1 VIANAGYV
9 KLLASAL
16 GPLAAV
22 LSALSPWGFNLG
34 FSPLAAQ
41 LVAGQPMAAQELL
54 ALPCPSSAGW
64 QLVRQIELPRF
75 NRKGRALGGFSAAI
89 HKPKPDQ
96 LWLLSDLPQGS
107 LSIWDLALAGLAKGK
122 ELARPLAPP
131 LELPLRGGADA
142 ALPAAIDAEAM
153 VMLADQ
159 LWVASEG
166 RRIET

>member
-1 VIANAGYV
+1 VIANAGLV
-9 KLLASAL
+9 KLLASVF

-22 LSALSPWGFNLG
+22 LAAIPFWGL
-34 FSPLAAQ
+34 P
-41 LVAGQPMAAQELL
+41 VAAQEL

-64 QLVRQIELPRF
+64 QVLRQMELPRF
-75 NRKGRALGGFSAAI
+75 NRVGRALGGFSAAI
-89 HKPKPDQ
+89 YQSKPDQ

-122 ELARPLAPP
+122 ELARPLPP
-131 LELPLRGGADA
+131 PRELPLRGGAEA

-153 VMLADQ
+153 LLLGDQ

-166 RRIET
+166 RRSSSSSK